1 MNNILSTLHSSIKK
15 VVKRKETD
23 LTTVIL
29 QNLSPSHVFRITIV
43 AVNGAGVGDQFY
55 YTAST
60 ATLPPLPIETTTKEE
75 MSTEATT
82 ISLSQS
88 KGVNSV
94 LSPAVFGGI
103 IAGAVLV
110 VMVII
115 LVTCLCIR
123 RKRLD
128 QAKYGIVTNLCEKQ
142 LIEMEVLN
150 TMNTK
155 NPAVFGN
162 LQGDKSLRTSKS
174 EQLDDGASLRRID
187 FVGDTVQYGSNNKT
201 KKEQPSIVISS
212 LEVPGTQLIK
222 RSSNNSINGI
232 ENPGYKDQTGETES
246 LAVSMTLSS
255 EDFLAESASLKRT
268 SRMRT
273 ESAAAIAV
281 LRNQRLPRL
290 PRSQDDTDTL
300 INHDSVVIY
309 TERTAL

>member
-128 QAKYGIVTNLCEKQ
+128 QAKYV
-142 LIEMEVLN
+142 
-150 TMNTK
+150 NTK